1 MSAATDRAGG
11 GAGSG
16 FGASSKALLHETI
29 MAGLDEL
36 LADHAW
42 SDVSLAQVAER
53 AGVSRQTLYNAIG
66 GRPEITQ
73 AYVMWSAGRLLDEV
87 DRVVGNNADDLRVAC
102 RAAFEVFLE
111 IAPDHPLLQ
120 ALVAATGAE
129 DLRAMVTSPAGAP
142 LFEAAKER
150 LGDIVLHHWPSVAGP
165 DFDAVIDAIVRLAI
179 SHVTVP
185 TGAPAEAADALVR
198 ALGPTI
204 DAIVGASQPAP

>member
-1 MSAATDRAGG
+1 MTESAA
-11 GAGSG
+11 GSAPG

-29 MAGLDEL
+29 LSALDEL
-36 LADHAW
+36 LGEHAW
-42 SDVSLAQVAER
+42 NDVSLAQVAER

-66 GRPEITQ
+66 GRPEITA
-73 AYVMWSAGRLLDEV
+73 AYVVWSADRFLDEV
-87 DRVVGNNADDLRVAC
+87 DRVVGHHADDLREAC

-120 ALVAATGAE
+120 ALVAATGAD

-142 LFEAAKER
+142 LFHAATER
-150 LGDIVLHHWPSVAGP
+150 LGAIVLHHWPEVAGP

-185 TGAPAEAADALVR
+185 TGAPAAAADALVR

-204 DAIVGASQPAP
+204 DVIVGAAQPAP